1 MRSRFTQLA
10 RGLIRKRGKR
20 NKTEAAY
27 EAYLKSKKEAGAI
40 IDYWFEPFSLRLS
53 EPDTG
58 QPLRYTP
65 DFMILAAD
73 RTVYVDDLKAART
86 KKGDTFDDPASLVRI
101 KAAAERY
108 PLFAFQI
115 VRPDRKGGWEFKEI

>member
-1 MRSRFTQLA
+1 MRTRFTQLA
-10 RGLIRKRGKR
+10 KGLVRKRGKR

-27 EAYLKSKKEAGAI
+27 EAYLQSQKEIGAI
-40 IDYWFEPFSLRLS
+40 LDYWFEPFSLRLS
-53 EPDTG
+53 EADTG

-65 DFMILAAD
+65 DFMIL
-73 RTVYVDDLKAART
+73 TETGTIYIDDIKAART

-108 PLFAFQI
+108 PLFVFQI
-115 VRPDRKGGWEFKEI
+115 VRPDGKGHWEFKEI